1 MKSLCTIL
9 TAFFGLK
16 VEADGMD
23 VVKKIYNCGEKPQQ
37 GQIQS
42 KGNEY
47 LDKSFPDL
55 SRIVAATILPD
66 GEL

>member
-1 MKSLCTIL
+1 M
-9 TAFFGLK
+9 
-16 VEADGMD
+16 E

-37 GQIQS
+37 GSIQS
-42 KGNEY
+42 QGNSY

-55 SRIVAATILPD
+55 SRIVSASILPD